1 MYSRKIVLFLF
12 LLIFVIIP
20 IKAQTEKPISKKHF
34 LVGGAL
40 GFNMNNLSVT
50 NKDGSTYQNK
60 TNTFNSDIYFGYFFI
75 NQLAIGIYPDFEFQ
89 WYWNNNNVEKTM
101 IFTLNSFLRY
111 YFRFGLF
118 GEGTIGIGTSKSWDN
133 ANLWRKREVFS
144 WGLGVGYSLF
154 ITNNI
159 AIEPVLSY
167 KSHKRTDLLSQYK
180 DVRDTMGLYLHIG
193 FQIYLKTNNN

>member
-1 MYSRKIVLFLF
+1 MDLRRLLLFLF
-12 LLIFVIIP
+12 LIFVIIP
-20 IKAQTEKPISKKHF
+20 IKAQTEKPISKKYF
-34 LVGGAL
+34 LVGGSL
-40 GFNMNNLSVT
+40 GFNMNNLSGT

-75 NQLAIGIYPDFEFQ
+75 NQLAIGINPDFEFQ
-89 WYWNNNNVEKTM
+89 WHWANNNVKKTM

-118 GEGTIGIGTSKSWDN
+118 GEGTIGIGFSKEEFNSD
-133 ANLWRKREVFS
+133 LSRKREVSS

-154 ITNNI
+154 ITNSI

-167 KSHKRTDLLSQYK
+167 KSHKGTDLLSENK
-180 DVRDTMGLYLHIG
+180 DVRDTMGLYFHIG